1 MNNTELEKQLQII
14 KKATE
19 HALSLLGLEEK
30 APIHFHS
37 SVAEPSESADT
48 AEVDL
53 DFSMQSR
60 AFFKKYTKGLSGPKV
75 FVLMVAYF
83 TNQQGSEVVSLGDIQ
98 KEWSKMTQII
108 KPKLSNTFALRA
120 KESNWIDSPKN
131 AFYSLRPNWKDIFK

>member
-1 MNNTELEKQLQII
+1 MSNTELEKQLQII

-19 HALSLLGLEEK
+19 HALSLLGVEENT
-30 APIHFHS
+30 PIHVR
-37 SVAEPSESADT
+37 SVAEGADT
-48 AEVDL
+48 EEVEI

-83 TNQQGSEVVSLGDIQ
+83 TNQQDTAIVSFGDIQ

-108 KPKLSNTFALRA
+108 KPKLSTTFALRA

-131 AFYSLRPNWKDIFK
+131 AFYSLRPNWRDIFK